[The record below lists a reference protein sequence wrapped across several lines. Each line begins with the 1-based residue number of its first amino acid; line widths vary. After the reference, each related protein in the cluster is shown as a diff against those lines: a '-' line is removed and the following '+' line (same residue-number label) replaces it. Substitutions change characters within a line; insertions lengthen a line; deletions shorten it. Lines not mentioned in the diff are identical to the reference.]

1 MFGPT
6 LSCYKERIS
15 RQSGPKRVSLA
26 MTLAQKRAQAS
37 FKTRLF
43 LHLAQRHRLKGAEGF
58 TLVELMI
65 VVAVIGVLSA
75 VALPNFLQARNAAAA
90 GAAIGEAIGVAKE
103 CATWLASGGIGSAPA
118 TVANGPTMTCVT
130 GAAGTVV
137 SRSFTAGATGL
148 RCLNQTALATSATQ
162 VSITIPTSGAMSCS

>member
-1 MFGPT
+1 
-6 LSCYKERIS
+6 
-15 RQSGPKRVSLA
+15 
-26 MTLAQKRAQAS
+26 MTLAQQRAQAS

-43 LHLAQRHRLKGAEGF
+43 LHLAQRHRAKGAEGF

-103 CATWLASGGIGSAPA
+103 CATWLASGGIGSTPT
-118 TVANGPTMTCVT
+118 TVAGGPQMTCGV
-130 GAAGTVV
+130 GSAGTVI
-137 SRSFTAGATGL
+137 SRTFTEGATGL
-148 RCLNQTALATSATQ
+148 RCLNVTALATSATQ
-162 VSITIPTSGAMSCS
+162 VTITIPTTGSMSCS

>member
-1 MFGPT
+1 
-6 LSCYKERIS
+6 
-15 RQSGPKRVSLA
+15 
-26 MTLAQKRAQAS
+26 MTIHQQRAQAS
-37 FKTRLF
+37 FRTRLF
-43 LHLAQRHRLKGAEGF
+43 LHLAQRHRARGAEGF

-103 CATWLASGGIGSAPA
+103 CATWLASGGIGSTPE
-118 TVANGPTMTCVT
+118 TVANGPTMTCAV

-148 RCLNQTALATSATQ
+148 RCLNQTSLATSATQ
-162 VSITIPTSGAMSCS
+162 VSITIPTNGGMTCS

>member
-1 MFGPT
+1 
-6 LSCYKERIS
+6 
-15 RQSGPKRVSLA
+15 
-26 MTLAQKRAQAS
+26 MTLVQKRAQAS

-43 LHLAQRHRLKGAEGF
+43 LHLAQRHRAKGTEGF

-103 CATWLASGGIGSAPA
+103 CATWLASNGIGSEPSVP
-118 TVANGPTMTCVT
+118 TGGPTMTCGV
-130 GAAGTVV
+130 GSAGSVV
-137 SRSFTAGATGL
+137 SRTFTAGASGL
-148 RCLNQTALATSATQ
+148 RCLNQTALATTATQ
-162 VSITIPTSGAMSCS
+162 VTITIPTNGGMTCS